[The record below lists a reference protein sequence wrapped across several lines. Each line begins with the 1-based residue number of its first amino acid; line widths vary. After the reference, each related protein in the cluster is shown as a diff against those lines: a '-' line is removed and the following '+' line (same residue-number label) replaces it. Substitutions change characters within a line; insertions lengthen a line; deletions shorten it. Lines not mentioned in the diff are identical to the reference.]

1 MLSSTMR
8 IRRAW
13 AAMMPAVEWLA
24 RTPYSSDSG
33 GAGKGK
39 RSSMCQQACS
49 TGRVSQGG
57 AADQSAEVARAK
69 VVRQAGIWLFVPEGR

>member
-1 MLSSTMR
+1 MGNESWPGDRDCFYGQPCTAQLAGVCCMLSSTMR

-49 TGRVSQGG
+49 TGTQPIDS
-57 AADQSAEVARAK
+57 
-69 VVRQAGIWLFVPEGR
+69 

>member
-49 TGRVSQGG
+49 TGTQPIDS
-57 AADQSAEVARAK
+57 
-69 VVRQAGIWLFVPEGR
+69 